1 MCKARK
7 FQFLRILI
15 MAFDQYL
22 KAQPEHLSVLCV
34 GFVHDS
40 AIKDK
45 LQCASREHVSRV
57 KAPNVMPL
65 LELHFKK
72 LMNH

>member
-1 MCKARK
+1 MHSLNIYP
-7 FQFLRILI
+7 FFGV
-15 MAFDQYL
+15 
-22 KAQPEHLSVLCV
+22 S
-34 GFVHDS
+34 FVHDS

-65 LELHFKK
+65 LKLHFKK